1 MKNEKTI
8 KESKRKK
15 ALGELGELI
24 GVKTLVDSGFL
35 EIMNL
40 NDKKMNYPFADL
52 FATKEGKRFVISIK
66 ARNKIQRDGNL
77 NARYILGR
85 DVLTK
90 ASKAVK
96 EFNATPAWMAISF
109 TEKTYSVYFGTL
121 DQLKNPDAI
130 PVSECMKKKLGQCL
144 VEDKVHYFD
153 WDYFKNEI

>member
-1 MKNEKTI
+1 MKTEKSI

-35 EIMNL
+35 AIMNL

-52 FATKEGKRFVISIK
+52 YATKKGKRYVISIK

-77 NARYILGR
+77 NSRYILGR

-90 ASKAVK
+90 ASKAA
-96 EFNATPAWMAISF
+96 N
-109 TEKTYSVYFGTL
+109 
-121 DQLKNPDAI
+121 
-130 PVSECMKKKLGQCL
+130 
-144 VEDKVHYFD
+144 KVMDF
-153 WDYFKNEI
+153 